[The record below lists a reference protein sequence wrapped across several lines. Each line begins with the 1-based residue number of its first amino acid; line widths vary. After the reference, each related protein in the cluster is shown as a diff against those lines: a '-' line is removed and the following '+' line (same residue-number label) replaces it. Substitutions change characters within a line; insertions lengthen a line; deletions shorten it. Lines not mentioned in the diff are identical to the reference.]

1 MLSVGIGG
9 TVYTM
14 KSACASPI
22 AAAEAR
28 MKVVKC
34 MFATAI
40 KGATT
45 MYKKAKEGVKVP
57 RNIVTKHEQ

>member
-14 KSACASPI
+14 KSACARPI
-22 AAAEAR
+22 AVAVAR
-28 MKVVKC
+28 MKVVRC

-45 MYKKAKEGVKVP
+45 MYRRQKE
-57 RNIVTKHEQ
+57 